1 MDSSEETS
9 TDNGSADDGV
19 AGECCIKVFMAVCAR
34 LMSPRQP
41 TRIWYERSRARRTLA
56 IS

>member
-1 MDSSEETS
+1 MESSEETS
-9 TDNGSADDGV
+9 TDNGSADDEV
-19 AGECCIKVFMAVCAR
+19 AGECCIKVLMAVCAR

-41 TRIWYERSRARRTLA
+41 TRIWYEWARDRRTLA